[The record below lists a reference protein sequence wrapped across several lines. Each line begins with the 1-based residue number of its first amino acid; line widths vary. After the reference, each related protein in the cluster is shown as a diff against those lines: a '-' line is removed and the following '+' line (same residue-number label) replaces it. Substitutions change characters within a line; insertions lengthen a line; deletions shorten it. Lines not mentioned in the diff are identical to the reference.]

1 MAGYS
6 HKGSGLWYRLCHFC
20 KKVDDMRLSLV
31 RGLVYL
37 ILLCSTQAMA
47 SERIRIGA
55 EDDWSP
61 YSSAVKGKPD
71 GFAVDLVRAA
81 WAAAGVE
88 VELVLLPYARCM
100 KEVDRGDLA
109 GCFNTLRD
117 PVLEPRYRWHQQAL
131 FQARIGIYGKVIPGT
146 VPKTVVL
153 ENLRGKR
160 VGTTHGYDY
169 GAAFDGDPS
178 MLRDE
183 APSDLSSL
191 RKLVAGRV
199 DYALVFDRV
208 ANAISKTHPDLGSG
222 YSLQGVLVEP
232 FLYLSFSPKYPN
244 VERLVALFDQGLAKV
259 RKSGE
264 YARIEAKWR

>member
-1 MAGYS
+1 M
-6 HKGSGLWYRLCHFC
+6 GLH
-20 KKVDDMRLSLV
+20 VV
-31 RGLVYL
+31 RGLLCLV
-37 ILLCSTQAMA
+37 LLCGAYAMA
-47 SERIRIGA
+47 GERLRIGA

-61 YSSAVKGKPD
+61 YSSSIQGKPQ

-81 WAAAGVE
+81 WAAAGVD
-88 VELVLLPYARCM
+88 VELVPLPYARCM

-117 PVLEPRYRWHQQAL
+117 PVQESRYRWHQQAL
-131 FQARIGIYGKVIPGT
+131 FQARIGIYGRVTPGELSK
-146 VPKTVVL
+146 PLGL

-160 VGTTHGYDY
+160 IGTTHGYDY
-169 GAAFDGDPS
+169 GAAFDGDPT

-208 ANAISKTHPDLGSG
+208 ANAIAKTHPDLGKG
-222 YSLQGVLVEP
+222 FALHGVLVAP
-232 FLYLSFSPKYPN
+232 YLYLSFSPKHPDID
-244 VERLVALFDQGLAKV
+244 RLVLLFDQGLAKV

>member
-1 MAGYS
+1 MGCGTVNTTFAG
-6 HKGSGLWYRLCHFC
+6 
-20 KKVDDMRLSLV
+20 KVDDMGIEVLRGLLSLF
-31 RGLVYL
+31 
-37 ILLCSTQAMA
+37 LLCAAHAMA
-47 SERIRIGA
+47 GERIRIGA

-61 YSSAVKGKPD
+61 YSSSVNGKPQ
-71 GFAVDLVRAA
+71 GFAVDVVRAA

-88 VELVLLPYARCM
+88 VELVPLPYARCM

-117 PVLEPRYRWHQQAL
+117 PVQEPRYRWHQQPL
-131 FQARIGIYGKVIPGT
+131 FQARIGIYGRVTPGET
-146 VPKTVVL
+146 PKPL
-153 ENLRGKR
+153 SLADLRGKR
-160 VGTTHGYDY
+160 IGTTHGYDY
-169 GAAFDGDPS
+169 GAAFDGDPT
-178 MLRDE
+178 MLRDG

-208 ANAISKTHPDLGSG
+208 ANAIAKTHPELGRA
-222 YSLQGVLVEP
+222 YALQGVLVAP
-232 FLYLSFSPKYPN
+232 YLYLSFSPKYPDIDRM
-244 VERLVALFDQGLAKV
+244 VLRFDQGLATV

>member
-1 MAGYS
+1 M
-6 HKGSGLWYRLCHFC
+6 GLH
-20 KKVDDMRLSLV
+20 MV
-31 RGLVYL
+31 RGLVCL
-37 ILLCSTQAMA
+37 FLLCGAHA
-47 SERIRIGA
+47 IAGERIRIGA

-61 YSSAVKGKPD
+61 YSSSVKGKPQ

-88 VELVLLPYARCM
+88 VELVPLPYARCM

-117 PVLEPRYRWHQQAL
+117 PVQESRYRWHQQAL
-131 FQARIGIYGKVIPGT
+131 FQARIGIYGRITPGE
-146 VPKTVVL
+146 VPKTMGL
-153 ENLRGKR
+153 QSLRGKR
-160 VGTTHGYDY
+160 IGTTHGYNY
-169 GAAFDGDPS
+169 GAAFDGDPT

-208 ANAISKTHPDLGSG
+208 ANAIAKTHPDLGRG
-222 YSLQGVLVEP
+222 YALQGVLVEP
-232 FLYLSFSPKYPN
+232 YLYLSFSPKYPDIDRM
-244 VERLVALFDQGLAKV
+244 VLLFDQGLAKV

-264 YARIEAKWR
+264 YARIEARWR

>member
-1 MAGYS
+1 MES
-6 HKGSGLWYRLCHFC
+6 H
-20 KKVDDMRLSLV
+20 VV
-31 RGLVYL
+31 RGL
-37 ILLCSTQAMA
+37 LCLFFVCGAHAMA

-61 YSSAVKGKPD
+61 YSSSVKGKPQ

-88 VELVLLPYARCM
+88 VELVPLPYARCM

-117 PVLEPRYRWHQQAL
+117 PVQESRYRWHQQAL
-131 FQARIGIYGKVIPGT
+131 FQARIGIYGRVTPGV
-146 VPKTVVL
+146 VPKPLGL
-153 ENLRGKR
+153 EGLRGKR
-160 VGTTHGYDY
+160 IGTTHGYDY
-169 GAAFDGDPS
+169 GAAFDGDPT

-208 ANAISKTHPDLGSG
+208 ANAIAKSHPDLGKG
-222 YSLQGVLVEP
+222 FALHGVLVAP
-232 FLYLSFSPKYPN
+232 QLYLSFSPKYPDIDRM
-244 VERLVALFDQGLAKV
+244 VSLFDQGLAKV